1 MSDHPLELAIMRA
14 LAQNRRVHA
23 EEIAVQALDGE
34 VILRGTVGSQLQRA
48 EAEQTT
54 RSVPGVLR
62 VDDQLR
68 ARPLGFDGRADAE
81 TEAAVLAALIDDDE
95 LHAAGIDVKAKEGD
109 VTLSGRVELQSER
122 DRAERVALSVGGVER
137 VRNRLAV
144 SPPVDDN

>member
-1 MSDHPLELAIMRA
+1 VSDHRLELEIMHA
-14 LAQNRRVHA
+14 LGQNHRVHA

-34 VILRGTVGSQLQRA
+34 VILRGTVGSLLQRA
-48 EAEQTT
+48 AAEQTT

-68 ARPLGFDGRADAE
+68 VRPLGFDGRADAE
-81 TEAAVLAALIDDDE
+81 TEAAVLAALIDDHE
-95 LHAAGIDVKAKEGD
+95 LHAAGIGVRAKEGD
-109 VTLSGRVELQSER
+109 VTLSGRVALQSER
-122 DRAERVALSVGGVER
+122 DRAERVALSLGGVER